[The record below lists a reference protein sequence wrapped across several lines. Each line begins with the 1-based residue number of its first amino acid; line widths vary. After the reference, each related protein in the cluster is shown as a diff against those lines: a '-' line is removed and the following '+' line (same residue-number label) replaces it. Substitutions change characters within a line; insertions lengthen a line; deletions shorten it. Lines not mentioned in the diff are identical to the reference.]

1 MTGEHLIALMPAF
14 GMWLTAG
21 LVSGWL
27 VGMYQSARSR

>member
-1 MTGEHLIALMPAF
+1 MASEHLMALWPAF

-27 VGMYQSARSR
+27 VGMCSAHSR